1 MASTCAQDDV
11 IEGLLR
17 QFGLFGGLPSSDL
30 TRLARA
36 AAFRSMER
44 GEVVID
50 YGDSVSGVYCVLS
63 GMVKLLVR
71 SGRRKE
77 RIFELAGSGHTFGE
91 GLVFSD
97 QPSPGRAVAIDD
109 GRLLTVPAHA
119 LADLLERSPGFA
131 LRMLRR
137 VSQRIGRLLT
147 ELESDTAQSSAQR
160 IVGWLVAQIDPAA
173 AEPRIRLEVSKATL
187 AALLN
192 TTPETFSR
200 VLQHLRRQ
208 GVVRV
213 GRREIVV
220 LSPARLRLL
229 KPCVFC
235 SKPLPES
242 AGVPAL
248 FWADDDAAPPW
259 RAESEVPH
267 WFGYCDCDVPHWC
280 ARAAQSLAALTES
293 SAGNGPP
300 CRGGRMAARVR

>member
-1 MASTCAQDDV
+1 MASAGVQNDV
-11 IEGLLR
+11 VESLLR
-17 QFGLFGGLPSSDL
+17 QFGLFGGLSPSDL
-30 TRLARA
+30 TCLARA
-36 AAFRSMER
+36 TAFRSVER

-50 YGDSVSGVYCVLS
+50 YGDSVSHVYCVLS
-63 GMVKLLVR
+63 GMVKLIVR

-77 RIFELAGSGHTFGE
+77 RIFELAGSGSTFGE

-109 GRLLTVPAHA
+109 GRLLTVPNHA
-119 LADLLERSPGFA
+119 LAELLERSPGFA

-137 VSQRIGRLLT
+137 VSQRIGRLLA

-160 IVGWLVAQIDPAA
+160 IVGWLLAQIDPTL

-200 VLQHLRRQ
+200 VLQYLRHQ

-220 LSPARLRLL
+220 LSPARLRLM

-235 SKPLPES
+235 SRITPEPS
-242 AGVPAL
+242 GVPAL
-248 FWADDDAAPPW
+248 FWADDDSVPPW
-259 RAESEVPH
+259 FVETEVPH

-280 ARAAQSLAALTES
+280 ARATQSLAELTG
-293 SAGNGPP
+293 AH
-300 CRGGRMAARVR
+300 GGRDPS

>member
-11 IEGLLR
+11 VESLLR

-30 TRLARA
+30 KRLACA
-36 AAFRSMER
+36 VAFRSMER

-50 YGDSVSGVYCVLS
+50 YGGSVNEIHCVLS

-77 RIFELAGSGHTFGE
+77 RIFELAGSGSTFGE
-91 GLVFSD
+91 GLVFSG
-97 QPSPGRAVAIDD
+97 QPSPGRVVAIED

-119 LADLLERSPGFA
+119 LAELLKRSPGFA
-131 LRMLRR
+131 LRLLRR
-137 VSQRIGRLLT
+137 VSQRMGRLLA

-213 GRREIVV
+213 ARREIVV
-220 LSPARLRLL
+220 LSPERLRLL

-235 SKPLPES
+235 SKPF
-242 AGVPAL
+242 PAS
-248 FWADDDAAPPW
+248 FVAPTSIWADDEAATW

-267 WFGYCDCDVPHWC
+267 WFGDCDCDVPHWC
-280 ARAAQSLAALTES
+280 ARAAQSLAALAES
-293 SAGNGPP
+293 SAGHGPP
-300 CRGGRMAARVR
+300 DRGGRMAARAR